1 MEQNCHVEP
10 VNKTVLDGVLSTA
23 DHIHLMVA
31 GMGCQ
36 NCAMRVRNSLVLVD
50 GIHHVEM
57 YLQMGL
63 ADVYYDSRKV
73 TTEAMIKAVAAA
85 GNDGRHHYEAQALS
99 NLPVSHSL

>member
-10 VNKTVLDGVLSTA
+10 ISKTVLDGVLSTA
-23 DHIHLMVA
+23 DRIHLAVA

-36 NCAMRVRNSLVLVD
+36 NCAMRVRNALVLVD

-63 ADVYYDSRKV
+63 AEVYYDSGRV
-73 TTEAMIKAVAAA
+73 TPEAMVKAVAAA
-85 GNDGRHHYEAQALS
+85 GNDGRHHYEAQVLS
-99 NLPVSHSL
+99 NLPV

>member
-36 NCAMRVRNSLVLVD
+36 NCAMRVRNSLVRMAGC
-50 GIHHVEM
+50 GI
-57 YLQMGL
+57 
-63 ADVYYDSRKV
+63 
-73 TTEAMIKAVAAA
+73 
-85 GNDGRHHYEAQALS
+85 
-99 NLPVSHSL
+99 